1 MRFLACSIAIIT
13 LSACTSMS
21 GQPVDPAL
29 NVQHVCIQDNPQVI
43 IDGFVGYLQD
53 DFQRHGI
60 STEVI
65 GTQRPRNCEY
75 VLSYTARRSWDLTT
89 YMSTAAISLTR
100 NGRSIANVNWRL
112 KGKGGMSLTKF
123 KGTESKLDDIVD
135 QLLAGYQAE
144 PDSLVANV
152 EDDSVF
158 SANVDAELQ
167 QLEALR
173 ERGIITDEEFEDEKR
188 TRTRSCSAAVM
199 QARTDPS
206 STSSP
211 V

>member
-188 TRTRSCSAAVM
+188 ALL
-199 QARTDPS
+199 S
-206 STSSP
+206 SD
-211 V
+211 

>member
-13 LSACTSMS
+13 LSACTSVS
-21 GQPVDPAL
+21 VRPVDPAL

-43 IDGFVGYLQD
+43 IDGFVDYLQD

-65 GTQRPRNCEY
+65 GTQRPGNCEY
-75 VLSYTARRSWDLTT
+75 VLSYTARRSWDLAT

-112 KGKGGMSLTKF
+112 KGKGGLSLTKF

-144 PDSLVANV
+144 PEN
-152 EDDSVF
+152 DSVF

-188 TRTRSCSAAVM
+188 ALL
-199 QARTDPS
+199 S
-206 STSSP
+206 SD
-211 V
+211 

>member
-13 LSACTSMS
+13 LSACTSIS
-21 GQPVDPAL
+21 VQPVDPTL

-43 IDGFVGYLQD
+43 IDGFVEYLQD

-65 GTQRPRNCEY
+65 GAQRPRHCEY
-75 VLSYTARRSWDLTT
+75 VLSYTARRSWDITT
-89 YMSTAAISLTR
+89 YMSTASISMTR

-188 TRTRSCSAAVM
+188 ALL
-199 QARTDPS
+199 S
-206 STSSP
+206 SD
-211 V
+211 

>member
-13 LSACTSMS
+13 LSACTSIS
-21 GQPVDPAL
+21 VQPVDPTL

-43 IDGFVGYLQD
+43 IDGFVEYLQD

-65 GTQRPRNCEY
+65 GTQRPGNCEY
-75 VLSYTARRSWDLTT
+75 VLSYTARRSWDITA
-89 YMSTAAISLTR
+89 YMSTASISMTR

-144 PDSLVANV
+144 PDSLVATV
-152 EDDSVF
+152 EDDSIF

-188 TRTRSCSAAVM
+188 ALL
-199 QARTDPS
+199 S
-206 STSSP
+206 SD
-211 V
+211 

>member
-13 LSACTSMS
+13 LSACTSIS
-21 GQPVDPAL
+21 VQPVDPAL

-43 IDGFVGYLQD
+43 IDGFVEYLQD

-75 VLSYTARRSWDLTT
+75 VLSYTARRSWDLTA
-89 YMSTAAISLTR
+89 YMSTAAISMTR

-173 ERGIITDEEFEDEKR
+173 ERGVITDEEFEDEKR
-188 TRTRSCSAAVM
+188 TLL
-199 QARTDPS
+199 S
-206 STSSP
+206 SD
-211 V
+211 

>member
-13 LSACTSMS
+13 LSACTSIS
-21 GQPVDPAL
+21 VQPVDPAL

-43 IDGFVGYLQD
+43 IDGFVEYLQD

-75 VLSYTARRSWDLTT
+75 VLSYTARRSWDITA

-135 QLLAGYQAE
+135 QLLAGYQAK

-188 TRTRSCSAAVM
+188 ALL
-199 QARTDPS
+199 S
-206 STSSP
+206 SD
-211 V
+211 

>member
-1 MRFLACSIAIIT
+1 MRLLVCSIAVIT

-21 GQPVDPAL
+21 VQPVDPQL

-43 IDGFVGYLQD
+43 IDGFVEYLQD
-53 DFQRHGI
+53 DFKRHGI

-65 GTQRPRNCEY
+65 GTQRPRHCEY
-75 VLSYTARRSWDLTT
+75 VLSYTARRSWDITA
-89 YMSTAAISLTR
+89 YMSTASISLTR
-100 NGRSIANVNWRL
+100 NGRSVASVNWRL

-144 PDSLVANV
+144 PDSFVGNV

-188 TRTRSCSAAVM
+188 ALL
-199 QARTDPS
+199 S
-206 STSSP
+206 SD
-211 V
+211 